1 VSATGAK
8 TRIRVAGAELD
19 AQIEREIA
27 EMPKADVISNATE
40 SREVTAVSVDTRRG
54 SSIAHRRNRDLW
66 VGRSISSPVA
76 PRGPTAPTR

>member
-1 VSATGAK
+1 LQVKWAAHMPYAAATALLKEVLPLQECVSATGAK

-40 SREVTAVSVDTRRG
+40 SPEVTAVSVT
-54 SSIAHRRNRDLW
+54 
-66 VGRSISSPVA
+66 
-76 PRGPTAPTR
+76 